1 MESGICVAL
10 QLMLDNF
17 VDQYITNVM
26 ITEIASDKPLMEYV
40 NSALTQ
46 YTRLH
51 VRAKFQYLNMTC

>member
-1 MESGICVAL
+1 MESGVCVAL

-26 ITEIASDKPLMEYV
+26 ITEIASGKPLMEYV

-51 VRAKFQYLNMTC
+51 VRAKF